1 MRASAVEGVE
11 MGKSLK
17 SKTWAAEGS
26 QKAAEKGKEAPT
38 TEFVVVTCGR
48 RKR

>member
-1 MRASAVEGVE
+1 MCARTDKGVE
-11 MGKSLK
+11 MSKSLK
-17 SKTWAAEGS
+17 SKTWAAQGA
-26 QKAAEKGKEAPT
+26 QKAAQNGKGAPT